1 MASSDKL
8 HTLYIL
14 CSVVAVYL
22 SVASA
27 DGASKP
33 PHILLV
39 VADDLGWSDVGFH
52 GSKIQTPNIDKLA
65 AEGVVLD
72 NYYVLPVCT
81 PTRSALL
88 TGMYPIHTGEF
99 VDYIYIFTLP
109 VDFSASGG
117 NACRQVLCCGGI
129 GEFRG
134 WIPDPEVHGPSQWAT
149 A

>member
-1 MASSDKL
+1 MASSDML
-8 HTLYIL
+8 RTLSIL
-14 CSVVAVYL
+14 CSVVALYL

-99 VDYIYIFTLP
+99 VAKIYIFTSPFDPGGLGLP
-109 VDFSASGG
+109 YKSDGSA
-117 NACRQVLCCGGI
+117 RRT
-129 GEFRG
+129 FRG
-134 WIPDPEVHGPSQWAT
+134 
-149 A
+149 